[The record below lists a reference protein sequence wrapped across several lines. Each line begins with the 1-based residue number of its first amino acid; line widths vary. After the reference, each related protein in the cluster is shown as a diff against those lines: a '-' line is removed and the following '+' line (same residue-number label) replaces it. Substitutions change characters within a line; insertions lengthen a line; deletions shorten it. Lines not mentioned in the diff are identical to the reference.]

1 MIWALF
7 VGAHFSGA
15 LQSRLSLSIAFLVTM
30 PSLQV
35 FLNQWSVWGGRSFG
49 AIFCQLYSSLWR
61 DQSE

>member
-35 FLNQWSVWGGRSFG
+35 FLNQ
-49 AIFCQLYSSLWR
+49 
-61 DQSE
+61 